1 MANKRECV
9 FCGNTNLSKEH
20 IFAQW
25 LSKEL
30 NIFNNDVLMTHAN
43 IAGMPISNRKHAF
56 SKLVNGLVC
65 ETCNNG
71 WMSQLEGDCQNHIIN
86 LMNMNEL
93 ETELAFLNE
102 HHETVAKW
110 AFKNVILLN
119 SATNYRHLVPDEHY
133 KELYSGKIP
142 EGVFIKELVS
152 DKYFAKE
159 IEKRIGVQTDTTAID
174 KELANYE
181 SKLKEVDLN
190 KARLEREIDNLPI
203 DARFRERKIH
213 DMTLRLDGLYDTIVE
228 LEERIED
235 AKLRKSSIEMEA
247 ITLDNI
253 YKLMLNFGKLYD
265 IISDEEKKSLITY
278 LIKEI
283 QIYPNGESEQPLK
296 SIEFNFP
303 IYRDGQEVRRLL
315 WEKGN
320 TVETVCLLSKRS
332 IMSM

>member
-25 LSKEL
+25 LLKEL

-56 SKLVNGLVC
+56 SKFVIGLVC

-142 EGVFIKELVS
+142 EGVFIDLAFCKSNPTIEWRQTHGGMILK
-152 DKYFAKE
+152 DKNIPFNPNAKRYH
-159 IEKRIGVQTDTTAID
+159 ITFQIKNLLLKVTY
-174 KELANYE
+174 YE
-181 SKLKEVDLN
+181 SLNNTFYEDEGAVRLYPTFGVYGTPKIFDSIDDFDIHGVFHEYKE
-190 KARLEREIDNLPI
+190 
-203 DARFRERKIH
+203 
-213 DMTLRLDGLYDTIVE
+213 
-228 LEERIED
+228 
-235 AKLRKSSIEMEA
+235 
-247 ITLDNI
+247 
-253 YKLMLNFGKLYD
+253 
-265 IISDEEKKSLITY
+265 
-278 LIKEI
+278 
-283 QIYPNGESEQPLK
+283 
-296 SIEFNFP
+296 
-303 IYRDGQEVRRLL
+303 
-315 WEKGN
+315 
-320 TVETVCLLSKRS
+320 
-332 IMSM
+332 

>member
-25 LSKEL
+25 LLKEL

-56 SKLVNGLVC
+56 SK
-65 ETCNNG
+65 
-71 WMSQLEGDCQNHIIN
+71 

-142 EGVFIKELVS
+142 EGVFIDLAFCKSNPTIEWRQTHGGMILK
-152 DKYFAKE
+152 DRNIPFNPNAKRYH
-159 IEKRIGVQTDTTAID
+159 ITFQIKNLLLKVTY
-174 KELANYE
+174 YE
-181 SKLKEVDLN
+181 SLNNTFYEDEGAVRLYPRFGVYGTPKIFDSIDDFDIHGFFHEYKE
-190 KARLEREIDNLPI
+190 
-203 DARFRERKIH
+203 
-213 DMTLRLDGLYDTIVE
+213 
-228 LEERIED
+228 
-235 AKLRKSSIEMEA
+235 
-247 ITLDNI
+247 
-253 YKLMLNFGKLYD
+253 
-265 IISDEEKKSLITY
+265 
-278 LIKEI
+278 
-283 QIYPNGESEQPLK
+283 
-296 SIEFNFP
+296 
-303 IYRDGQEVRRLL
+303 
-315 WEKGN
+315 
-320 TVETVCLLSKRS
+320 
-332 IMSM
+332 

>member
-9 FCGNTNLSKEH
+9 FCENTNLSKEH

-25 LSKEL
+25 LLKEL

-142 EGVFIKELVS
+142 EGVFIDLAFCKS
-152 DKYFAKE
+152 NPT
-159 IEKRIGVQTDTTAID
+159 IEWRQTHGGMILKDR
-174 KELANYE
+174 NY
-181 SKLKEVDLN
+181 
-190 KARLEREIDNLPI
+190 
-203 DARFRERKIH
+203 
-213 DMTLRLDGLYDTIVE
+213 
-228 LEERIED
+228 
-235 AKLRKSSIEMEA
+235 
-247 ITLDNI
+247 
-253 YKLMLNFGKLYD
+253 
-265 IISDEEKKSLITY
+265 
-278 LIKEI
+278 
-283 QIYPNGESEQPLK
+283 
-296 SIEFNFP
+296 
-303 IYRDGQEVRRLL
+303 
-315 WEKGN
+315 
-320 TVETVCLLSKRS
+320 
-332 IMSM
+332 